1 MKDLVLVLGDQ
12 LSPGLP
18 GLRQLQ
24 PGDADI
30 LMDEVTAETE
40 YVWHHRKKIAFIFS
54 AMRHFAAALEEEGA
68 CVDYVRLDGRGNTG
82 SFTGEVDRAVKR
94 HKPDRVVKIVW

>member
-30 LMDEVTAETE
+30 LMAEVTAETE

-54 AMRHFAAALEEEGA
+54 AMRHFAGELRAA
-68 CVDYVRLDGRGNTG
+68 GRH
-82 SFTGEVDRAVKR
+82 VIYRAF
-94 HKPDRVVKIVW
+94 D

>member
-1 MKDLVLVLGDQ
+1 MTVLRLVLGDQ
-12 LSPGLP
+12 LDRDISSLTD
-18 GLRQLQ
+18 LDR
-24 PGDADI
+24 DADVV
-30 LMDEVTAETE
+30 LMVEVTDEAT
-40 YVWHHRKKIAFIFS
+40 YVPHHPKKIALILS